1 MAFVGYEEL
10 KGLVSEFVSAAKRFA
25 IAYVNQQAAG
35 SQAAEAFFVAPVACK
50 VVRAKESHKTAEAT
64 AASLSL
70 DIVKDA
76 SGDAPGTSTTSVL
89 AAAFDGKGA
98 ANTPQSQDGAS
109 GIELAAGDRLTYK
122 PTAAGTELVGVIIT
136 VELEYV

>member
-1 MAFVGYEEL
+1 MGFVGYEEI

-25 IAYVNQQAAG
+25 IPYVNQQAAG
-35 SQAAEAFFVAPVACK
+35 SQAAEAFFTAPVACK
-50 VVRAKESHKTAEAT
+50 VVRAKESHTTAET
-64 AASLSL
+64 SAASLSL

-109 GIELAAGDRLTYK
+109 GVELAAGDRLSYK
-122 PTAAGTELVGVIIT
+122 PSAAGSQLVGVIIT
-136 VELEYV
+136 VEIEYV

>member
-35 SQAAEAFFVAPVACK
+35 SQAAEAFFVATVACK

-89 AAAFDGKGA
+89 AAAFDGKGT

>member
-10 KGLVSEFVSAAKRFA
+10 KGLVGEFVSAAKRFA
-25 IAYVNQQAAG
+25 VAYVNQQAAG
-35 SQAAEAFFVAPVACK
+35 SQAAESFFIAPVACK
-50 VVRAKESHKTAEAT
+50 VVRAKESHKTAETSAAT
-64 AASLSL
+64 LTI

-76 SGDAPGTSTTSVL
+76 PGDAPGTSTTSVL
-89 AAAFDGKGA
+89 AATFNGKGA

-109 GIELAAGDRLTYK
+109 GVDLAPGDRLSYK
-122 PTAAGTELVGVIIT
+122 PSAAGTELVGVIIT